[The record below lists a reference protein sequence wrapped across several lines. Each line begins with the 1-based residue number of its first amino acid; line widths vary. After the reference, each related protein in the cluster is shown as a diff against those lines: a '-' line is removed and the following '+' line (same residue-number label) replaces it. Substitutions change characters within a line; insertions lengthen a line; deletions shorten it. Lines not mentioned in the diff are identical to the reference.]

1 MGMNDKTKI
10 ISVLYKHFVGN
21 SDAAD
26 EDLLKEWLAQHAE
39 NRKIFDR
46 LNTNETFRHD
56 FLHMRPSEIDIQRT
70 VDHVLGKNKA
80 MPENKPLKVFAG
92 IKRYLPYAAV
102 LAIALSIGYYWRIDT
117 GNETPNSLVKVE
129 DVLGGDKNAFLRL
142 SNGQRLELKNQT
154 RGLVTGETGL
164 QYDDG
169 TLVLTNELAGAV
181 EDYELNTPKGSTY
194 QITLS
199 DGTKVWLNA
208 DSKLSYPN
216 YFTGDRRIV
225 NLDGEAYFEVS
236 KAKKPF
242 IVKTAQQEVE
252 VLGTIFNINAY
263 GDELQTSTTL
273 LEGSVVVTHEATREQ
288 RKLLPGQQA
297 LATARKIRVQNKDVQ
312 DVVAWKSGKFSFEGK
327 SFKQVMNEL
336 ARWYDLKIVYKGDIP
351 EMTFFGD
358 AYRSNNL
365 GIVLGALQSAE
376 IAYEMKEDRILVITG
391 KKGGNHK

>member
-21 SDAAD
+21 SDVEN

-46 LNTNETFRHD
+46 LNRSESFRKD
-56 FLHMRPSEIDIQRT
+56 FLRMQPSEIDIQRT
-70 VDHVLGKNKA
+70 VDHVLGKKKEA
-80 MPENKPLKVFAG
+80 PENKPIKVFAR

-102 LAIALSIGYYWRIDT
+102 LAVALGIGYYWQMDT
-117 GNETPNSLVKVE
+117 GNEKTDQLVKVE
-129 DVLGGDKNAFLRL
+129 DVLGGDKHAFLRL
-142 SNGQRLELKNQT
+142 SNGKRLELKNQT

-225 NLDGEAYFEVS
+225 NLEGEAYFEVS
-236 KAKKPF
+236 KGKKPF
-242 IVKTAQQEVE
+242 IVKTAQQEVK
-252 VLGTIFNINAY
+252 VLGTVFNINAY
-263 GDELQTSTTL
+263 AEESQTSTTL

-288 RKLLPGQQA
+288 RKLVPGQQA
-297 LATARKIRVQNKDVQ
+297 LATSRKMLVQTKDVQ

-336 ARWYDLKIVYKGDIP
+336 ARWYDLKIVYNGDIP

-376 IAYEMKEDRILVITG
+376 IAYEMKEDRVLVITG

>member
-1 MGMNDKTKI
+1 MNDKTKI

-46 LNTNETFRHD
+46 LNTNEIFRKD
-56 FLHMRPSEIDIQRT
+56 FLHMQPDEIDIQRT
-70 VDHVLGKNKA
+70 VDHVLGKKTVT
-80 MPENKPLKVFAG
+80 PENKPLKVFAR

-102 LAIALSIGYYWRIDT
+102 LAVALGIGYYWQMDT
-117 GNETPNSLVKVE
+117 GNGETDKLVKVE
-129 DVLGGDKNAFLRL
+129 DILGGDKHAFLRL
-142 SNGQRLELKNQT
+142 SNGKRLELKNQT

-169 TLVLTNELAGAV
+169 TLVLTNELAGTV

-263 GDELQTSTTL
+263 AEESQTSTTL
-273 LEGSVVVTHEATREQ
+273 LEGSVVVTHEATHEQ
-288 RKLLPGQQA
+288 RKLVPGQQA
-297 LATARKIRVQNKDVQ
+297 LATARKMRIQAKDVQ

-336 ARWYDLKIVYKGDIP
+336 ARWYDLKIVYNGDIP
-351 EMTFFGD
+351 ETTFFGD

-376 IAYEMKEDRILVITG
+376 IAYEMKEDRVLVITG
-391 KKGGNHK
+391 KKGGNHR